1 MLSSR
6 NPSSKVFG
14 SDKQATHRWTTQ

>member
-6 NPSSKVFG
+6 NPSSKVIG
-14 SDKQATHRWTTQ
+14 ADKQVTHRWTTQ

>member
-14 SDKQATHRWTTQ
+14 ADNQVTHRWTTQ